1 MMGALGAAKPQGELA
16 TALAR
21 FQAAMPVVAKSKTA
35 TVRGKDGSA
44 GYSYT
49 YAGLA
54 EVSAAAAPLMAEH
67 GLSFACLPQIDDQGR
82 LTLLGILLH
91 SSGEQL
97 MATLP
102 IAGSTPQQ
110 IGSSLTYAR
119 RYLMGCMTGIVTDD
133 DDDGAAASQ
142 PRARKAAA
150 AAAPPAGR
158 TQTVRRKPRAP
169 AGQPVSDV
177 PLPETW
183 QAPLDPWQSGENP
196 PPAAA
201 AGQGSPPDPASTP
214 HAPQVVPPEPSGPGL
229 GDGLRRGLMSAT
241 SRVGIDPTTERDTR
255 LALWSALLARKVTTT
270 NGLTRAEGLT
280 LLRRLNDVETGAVEW
295 DLDATTGAVTLRH
308 VDREPPT

>member
-1 MMGALGAAKPQGELA
+1 MIATSTATTGELA
-16 TALAR
+16 TALAM
-21 FQAAMPVVAKSKTA
+21 FQAAMPIVAKGKTA

-44 GYSYT
+44 GYTYT

-67 GLSFACLPQIDDQGR
+67 GLSFACLPQLDEAGR
-82 LTLLGILLH
+82 VTLLGILMH

-97 MATLP
+97 TASLP

-119 RYLMGCMTGIVTDD
+119 RYLLGCMTGIVTDD
-133 DDDGAAASQ
+133 DDDGQLASQ

-150 AAAPPAGR
+150 APAAPAGP
-158 TQTVRRKPRAP
+158 TQTVRRKPRAT
-169 AGQPVSDV
+169 AGQPVTDV
-177 PLPETW
+177 ALP
-183 QAPLDPWQSGENP
+183 DPWSAGPEP
-196 PPAAA
+196 PPVRA
-201 AGQGSPPDPASTP
+201 AGESASPPAPASEP
-214 HAPQVVPPEPSGPGL
+214 HASQGVPADHADPGQVI

-241 SRVGIDPTTERDTR
+241 SRVGIDPTTERATR
-255 LALWSALLARKVTTT
+255 LALWSALLAHRITSTTD
-270 NGLTRAEGLT
+270 LTRPEGLT